1 MVGVLVVDDMPETRQ
16 VLCNV
21 LEREGFETFEA
32 EDGRAAVAAVRHYR
46 DQISI
51 ALIDIDLSGQE
62 GKDVAE
68 RLRRELPT
76 LRVVF
81 MTGHDRG
88 ELIEANRL
96 DAHERFLAKPFRISD
111 ILSSVTREAA
121 AVLPRPATTH

>member
-1 MVGVLVVDDMPETRQ
+1 MIGVLVVDDMAETRQ

-32 EDGRAAVAAVRHYR
+32 EDGRAAVAAVRYYR

-62 GKDVAE
+62 GKDVAA

-81 MTGHDRG
+81 MTGHDRR

-96 DAHERFLAKPFRISD
+96 DAHERVLAKPFRISD
-111 ILSSVTREAA
+111 VVTSVIR
-121 AVLPRPATTH
+121 AVGAPPSQSGSAH